1 MFGTAITMV
10 FVLAIL
16 AIAGYALFELTPF
29 ARHTDRYH
37 EPGQR
42 QESPHL
48 D

>member
-16 AIAGYALFELTPF
+16 AIAGYALYELTPF
-29 ARHTDRYH
+29 AHHADRYR

-42 QESPHL
+42 QQSPHL